1 MSGRSRLT
9 SRRSRLRGRWPSR
22 RWRWATGI
30 VGLLLAGGA
39 LWTIAPFWRI
49 AGQFG
54 ETPAR
59 IPSRLFESPPVLE
72 TGTRI
77 ADADLVALF
86 VARGYREAM
95 DPGPLPVGRY
105 RQDAQRLAVQL
116 RPFPSPSGMTRAVE
130 LSIEVEG
137 NRIAR
142 LDLGGQ
148 RVESVWIDPRLL
160 ATYYSPR
167 LADVWPVRVDELP
180 RHAIEAVLAA
190 EDIGFFRHP
199 GLSLNGILR
208 ALWVNFRGGRIQQG
222 GSTLTQQL
230 VKNLY
235 LTADRTWARKARE
248 AVLAVLLELRYEK
261 RQILQAYL
269 NEIFLGR
276 VGPVNLVGIGS
287 ASRAYFGV
295 PASELSL
302 TEAATLAGL
311 IRSPSR
317 LSPVAH
323 PEELRARRN
332 EVLARMAELGWLDA
346 EVMRGAQ
353 DAALGVREPSL
364 DLRRARYA
372 ADAAAS
378 EARRRFGLPGL
389 EDRGYTVIS
398 TLDFDDQI
406 AAEKWLG
413 WGASRVDGRSRRGTG
428 RVEAAL
434 LSADP
439 HDGRVLAWVG
449 GRDYAVSQFDRI
461 RFAKRQ
467 PGSAFKPVVL
477 AAAFAERTATPSA
490 LLVDEPITVHQ
501 GSQEWSPNN
510 DDLEFR
516 GVVSVRQAIEQ
527 SLNVPTVRLALDVGL
542 ERVISWGREL
552 GIESPMAKVPSLA
565 LGAFEVTPL
574 ELLRVFAT
582 LAAGGVASELHLV
595 EAVLDRDGTRIVG
608 RALAAPKRVLDAGS
622 AFMVTSVLEGVVER
636 GTGRGVRTEG
646 LDDIVAGKTGTS
658 SGGRDGWFI
667 GYTPGR
673 VTLSWVG
680 YDDGREADLYGSQA
694 ALPSWA
700 RFMKARR
707 PVGGYGLAPAPAAV
721 TTVTIDPETGGL
733 ATSRCPQV
741 VAEVFFVDQRPR
753 ELCPAHDARGW
764 WSRAGR
770 RRREPPGDGG

>member
-565 LGAFEVTPL
+565 LGGLRGDAARVAASVRDPGGRGCGFRAAPRRSGSRSRRHADCWSSLSGAEARPRCRIGVHGDLGARRRCRTGHRPRRSYRRARRHRRRQDRDQQRRPRWLVHWLHPRAGHPQLGRLRRRSRGRPL
-574 ELLRVFAT
+574 RFTSRAAVVGPVHESPASGGWLRSGSGSRGGDHGDHRSRDRR
-582 LAAGGVASELHLV
+582 LGDQPLPAGG
-595 EAVLDRDGTRIVG
+595 R
-608 RALAAPKRVLDAGS
+608 
-622 AFMVTSVLEGVVER
+622 
-636 GTGRGVRTEG
+636 RGV
-646 LDDIVAGKTGTS
+646 L
-658 SGGRDGWFI
+658 
-667 GYTPGR
+667 
-673 VTLSWVG
+673 
-680 YDDGREADLYGSQA
+680 
-694 ALPSWA
+694 
-700 RFMKARR
+700 RR
-707 PVGGYGLAPAPAAV
+707 PEAA
-721 TTVTIDPETGGL
+721 
-733 ATSRCPQV
+733 
-741 VAEVFFVDQRPR
+741 
-753 ELCPAHDARGW
+753 
-764 WSRAGR
+764 RAVSGA
-770 RRREPPGDGG
+770 